1 MNQQIQQ
8 YAESILAG
16 QPLERA
22 DIDRLSKLSERHFDD
37 LLYWANEIRKSNF
50 GNTIKM
56 CSIIPGRMG
65 GCSEDCAF
73 CAQSLHY
80 DTAVDKTPQIL
91 DDEQIMAG
99 AKEAKEKGVPN
110 FGIVYSGKKVSQK
123 ELDRLIA
130 LTERIKSELSM
141 GVCMSLGIVSDDNM
155 QRLADAGVVRF
166 NHNLETSER
175 HFSEV
180 VTTHKYKDRVRTI
193 EAGLKAGMGVCAGGI
208 FGIGETEQDRIDM
221 ALELRRLGVDMVPMN
236 FLHPIE
242 GTPLGNSEKMLPR
255 EILRIVALYR
265 FILPKTHLKVA
276 GGRVLN
282 LRDMQSW
289 IFYAGCTAILSGN
302 YLTTAGRAI
311 EDDLQMLKDLGLE
324 KFRAMEDKEGQK
336 KKNTGGGT

>member
-1 MNQQIQQ
+1 MNEQIRAF
-8 YAESILAG
+8 AEKILAG
-16 QPLERA
+16 QLLERDEIVVLS
-22 DIDRLSKLSERHFDD
+22 DISDACFDD
-37 LLYWANEIRKSNF
+37 LLYWANEIRKANF
-50 GNTIKM
+50 GNTVKM
-56 CSIIPGRMG
+56 CSIVPGRLG
-65 GCSEDCAF
+65 GCSQDCAF

-80 DTAVDKTPQIL
+80 DTAVDKTAVTL
-91 DDEQIMAG
+91 SDAEIMSA

-110 FGIVYSGKKVSQK
+110 FGIVYSGRKVGDE
-123 ELDRLIA
+123 ELERLIA
-130 LTERIKSELSM
+130 LTRRIKSELGM
-141 GVCMSLGIVSDDNM
+141 GVCMGLGIVSDENM

-166 NHNLETSER
+166 NHNLETSAR
-175 HFSEV
+175 HFSDIV
-180 VTTHKYKDRVRTI
+180 STHKYEDRVRTI

-208 FGIGETEQDRIDM
+208 FGIGETEEDRIDM

-242 GTPLGNSEKMLPR
+242 GTPLGDAEKLPPR

-276 GGRVLN
+276 GGRTLN

-302 YLTTAGRAI
+302 YLTTAGRAV

-324 KFRAMEDKEGQK
+324 
-336 KKNTGGGT
+336 TV